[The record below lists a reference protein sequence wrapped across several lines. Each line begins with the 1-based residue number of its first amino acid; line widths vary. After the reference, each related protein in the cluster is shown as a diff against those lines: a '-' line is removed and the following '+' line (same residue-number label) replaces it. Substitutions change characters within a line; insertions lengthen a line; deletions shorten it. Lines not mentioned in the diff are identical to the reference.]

1 MTSKNTVSVIG
12 DGSWGTT
19 LAVHLALNNYPVR
32 LWGPFP
38 QYVRQMKK
46 NRYNSKFLPGVRLP
60 KLVDPDEDLRAALEY
75 CHIMV
80 FAVPSKYA
88 LSVLKQI
95 KKTRVDFKNK
105 LIISVT
111 KGFDHE
117 SLLRMSQLIERE
129 LQRNNIAVLSGPTI
143 ASEVARK
150 IPSSAVVACKHMS
163 TAKHLQ
169 AIFHSEWFRVYTN
182 SDVIGVELGGSL
194 KNVIAVACGLCDG
207 LGYGSNTKAAILT
220 RGLAEIARLGK
231 AMGARAK
238 TFSGLTGLGDL
249 VTTCIS
255 PASRNRTVGEQLG
268 EGKPIEKILKSM
280 DMVAE
285 GVETAKSVYK
295 LSRQY
300 EVEMPISEEV
310 YNILYKGKKPA
321 DAVAELMT
329 RKSKSE

>member
-38 QYVRQMKK
+38 QYVRQMKR

-60 KLVDPDEDLRAALEY
+60 KLIEPCEDLRDTLDY

-95 KKTRVDFKNK
+95 KKTRVDFKQK

-111 KGFDHE
+111 KGFEHE

-220 RGLAEIARLGK
+220 RGLAEISRLGK

-249 VTTCIS
+249 VTTCVS
-255 PASRNRTVGEQLG
+255 PASRNRTVGELLG

-310 YNILYKGKKPA
+310 YNIIYKGKKPA

>member
-1 MTSKNTVSVIG
+1 

-19 LAVHLALNNYPVR
+19 LAVHLAYNNYPVH

-38 QYVRQMKK
+38 QYVRQIRK
-46 NRYNSKFLPGVRLP
+46 NRYNSKFLPGIRLP
-60 KLVDPDEDLRAALEY
+60 KLVNPEDNLSEALSNCE
-75 CHIMV
+75 IIV
-80 FAVPSKYA
+80 FAIPSKYA
-88 LSVLKQI
+88 LSVLRQM
-95 KKTRVDFKNK
+95 KKTRVDFKDK

-143 ASEVARK
+143 ALEVARK
-150 IPSSAVVACKHMS
+150 IPSSAVVACKNLS
-163 TAKHLQ
+163 TAKKLQ
-169 AIFHSEWFRVYTN
+169 AIFHSETFRIYTN

-194 KNVIAVACGLCDG
+194 KNVIALACGLCDG

-220 RGLAEIARLGK
+220 RGLAEISRLGK

-238 TFSGLTGLGDL
+238 TFAGLTGLGDL
-249 VTTCIS
+249 VTTCSS
-255 PASRNRTVGEQLG
+255 PDSRNRTVGELLG
-268 EGKPIEKILKSM
+268 QGKSLERILKSM

-285 GVETAKSVYK
+285 GVETAKSAYK
-295 LSRQY
+295 LAQQFDI
-300 EVEMPISEEV
+300 EMPITEEV
-310 YNILYKGKKPA
+310 YNIIYKGKKPA
-321 DAVAELMT
+321 DAVMELMT

>member
-1 MTSKNTVSVIG
+1 MSNKNTVSVIG

-19 LAVHLALNNYPVR
+19 LAVHLAYNNYPVH

-38 QYVRQMKK
+38 QYVRQIRK
-46 NRYNSKFLPGVRLP
+46 NRYNSKFLPGIRLP
-60 KLVDPDEDLRAALEY
+60 KLVNPEDNLNEALSNCE
-75 CHIMV
+75 IIV

-88 LSVLKQI
+88 LAVLRQM
-95 KKTRVDFKNK
+95 KKTRVEFKDK
-105 LIISVT
+105 LIVSVT

-143 ASEVARK
+143 ALEVARK
-150 IPSSAVVACKHMS
+150 IPSSAVVACKNLS
-163 TAKHLQ
+163 TAKKLQ
-169 AIFHSEWFRVYTN
+169 AIFHSETFRIYTN

-194 KNVIAVACGLCDG
+194 KNVIALACGLCDG

-220 RGLAEIARLGK
+220 RGLAEISRLGK

-238 TFSGLTGLGDL
+238 TFAGLTGLGDL
-249 VTTCIS
+249 VTTCSS
-255 PASRNRTVGEQLG
+255 PDSRNRTVGELLG
-268 EGKPIEKILKSM
+268 QGKSLERILKSM

-285 GVETAKSVYK
+285 GVETAKSAYK
-295 LSRQY
+295 LAQQY
-300 EVEMPISEEV
+300 EIEMPITEEV

-321 DAVAELMT
+321 DAVMELMT